1 MWLVLAAMRRPIT
14 IIVAILAI
22 ALCSALAFNRMRI
35 DIFPELG
42 LPAIYVA
49 QPYGGMD
56 PSQMEGYLV
65 SFYEYHFLYITGIEH
80 VESKSI
86 QSAALIKLY
95 FHPGTDMSQAL
106 AQTIA
111 YINRSWAFM
120 PPGTVPPFVVRFD
133 AGSVP
138 VGYLVFRSATRG
150 LGEIQD
156 LALFRVRPMFS
167 TLPGVSAP
175 PPFGGAARTVVIH
188 VDPERLRA
196 YNMSPE
202 EVVQAINKGNLVS
215 PAGNARI
222 GDFTTITSLNAVVD
236 NIQDLGTIPIR
247 TGSGPAVY
255 LRDIGSVEN
264 SSDILTGYALVNGR
278 RAIYIPVTKRA
289 DASTVAVVDR
299 VKEALPKFRA
309 VVPDDIEISFE
320 FDQSLYVKR
329 AMKSLLIEIALGAL
343 LTGLVVLLF
352 LREGRSALI
361 VLLTIPFALL
371 SSVVALWAVGQ
382 TINIMTL
389 GGLALAVG
397 ILVDESTVA
406 IENIHAHLAR
416 GAPPARAVVDSAAE
430 VAVPRLVAM
439 LSVLAVFIP
448 SFFMVGV
455 GKALFVPLALAVG
468 FAMAASYLLAS
479 AFVPIMA
486 TWLLRHR
493 QGHRPADG
501 KWSFARLQARYR
513 AMLEPLISHRNLFAG
528 LYVLLTVALVLLVG
542 RMLGTEMF
550 PSVDTGQFQLRMRA
564 PDGTRIERTEVL
576 AQGVLKAIQDEVGP
590 ENVVIT
596 LGYVGTTP
604 PNYPVNWLYLWTSGP
619 HEAVL
624 QVALKRGVG
633 ISVPKLQERLRKKLP
648 EMFPG
653 TQYSFEAGD
662 VVSQVLSMGSPTPIE
677 VAIAGPK
684 LDANRRFAEK
694 LMKELKSIPALRD
707 LQFGQPLE
715 YPTVNV
721 QVDRIR
727 AGQLGVTTA
736 DVARSLVAAT
746 SSSRYVQPIYWRDP
760 SSGVAYQVQV
770 EIPQFQMTS
779 LEDVRN
785 VPVMPSTPNH
795 ASVYVRD
802 LAQVE
807 SGSMIGE
814 YDRYNMQRM
823 VTITANVAS
832 EDLGRAAQRVSA
844 AIARLGEPPKAVTV
858 TVRGQVAPMQ
868 ETLKGLQVGL
878 ALTAV
883 VTLLLLSAT
892 FQSFRNAVI
901 VLSTLPAVIAGI
913 VLALLVTHTSMNV
926 QSFLGAIMSIGV
938 AVANAI
944 LLVSFA
950 QSQRFTGRNSAQ
962 AAIEGAIGRLRPI
975 LMTSLAMIVSMIPM
989 ALGLGE
995 GGEQTAPLAR
1005 AVIGGLLIA
1014 TVASLTVL
1022 PCVFAIVHGRR
1033 PARFPSLDPDDP
1045 NSSHRDG
1052 AMPAKTEEEAPS

>member
-1 MWLVLAAMRRPIT
+1 MWLVRGAMRRPI
-14 IIVAILAI
+14 IILVAILAI
-22 ALCSALAFNRMRI
+22 ALSSVLALNRMRV

-106 AQTIA
+106 AQTVA

-138 VGYLVFRSATRG
+138 VGYLVFRSETRV

-175 PPFGGAARTVVIH
+175 PPFGGSARTIVIH
-188 VDPERLRA
+188 VDPDRLRA

-202 EVVQAINKGNLVS
+202 EVVQAINKGNLVF

-222 GDFTTITSLNAVVD
+222 GEFTTITVLNAVVN

-264 SSDILTGYALVNGR
+264 GSDILTGYALVDGR

-289 DASTVAVVDR
+289 DASTVSIVER
-299 VKEALPKFRA
+299 VKEALPRFRA
-309 VVPDDIEISFE
+309 AVPDDINISFE

-329 AMKSLLIEIALGAL
+329 AVRSLVIEIVLGAL
-343 LTGLVVLLF
+343 LTGLMVLLF
-352 LREGRSALI
+352 LRDTRSALI

-371 SSVVALWAVGQ
+371 SSVVALWTVGQ

-406 IENIHAHLAR
+406 IENIHTHLAK
-416 GAPPARAVVDSAAE
+416 GEATARAVVDSSAE

-439 LSVLAVFIP
+439 FSVLAVFIP

-479 AFVPIMA
+479 TFVPIMA
-486 TWLLRHR
+486 TWLLSHR
-493 QGHRPADG
+493 SAGQPVEG
-501 KWSFARLQARYR
+501 KWSFVRLQARYR
-513 AMLEPLISHRNLFAG
+513 LMLERLIPYRGLLTG
-528 LYVLLTVALVLLVG
+528 LYLLLALVVILLVG

-550 PSVDTGQFQLRMRA
+550 PSVDTGQFQLRVRA

-590 ENVVIT
+590 DNVAIT

-624 QVALKRGVG
+624 QVALKHGSG
-633 ISVPKLQERLRKKLP
+633 ISVPNLQERLRKKLP
-648 EMFPG
+648 QMFPG

-662 VVSQVLSMGSPTPIE
+662 VVSQVLSMGSPTPVE
-677 VAIAGPK
+677 VTVTGPK
-684 LDANRRFAEK
+684 LDVNRTHAEK
-694 LMKELKSIPALRD
+694 IMTELKRVATLRD

-727 AGQLGVTTA
+727 AGQLGVTTS
-736 DVARSLVAAT
+736 DIARSLVAAT

-760 SSGVAYQVQV
+760 SSGVAYQLQI
-770 EIPQFQMTS
+770 EIPQHQMAS

-785 VPVMPSTPNH
+785 VPVTPPTANH
-795 ASVYVRD
+795 ASVYLRD

-807 SGSMIGE
+807 SGSTIGE

-823 VTITANVAS
+823 ITITANVEG
-832 EDLGRAAQRVSA
+832 EDLGRAAKRVSET
-844 AIARLGEPPKAVTV
+844 IARLGEAPKGVTV
-858 TVRGQVAPMQ
+858 TVRGQVAPMW
-868 ETLKGLQVGL
+868 ETLTGLQIGL

-883 VTLLLLSAT
+883 VILLLLAAN

-913 VLALLVTHTSMNV
+913 LLALLVSHTTLNV
-926 QSFLGAIMSIGV
+926 QSFLGAIMSVGV

-950 QSQRFTGRNSAQ
+950 QSRRLAGRDSIQ
-962 AAIEGAIGRLRPI
+962 AAIEGAEGRLRPI
-975 LMTSLAMIVSMIPM
+975 LMTSLAMIAGMIPM
-989 ALGLGE
+989 ALGVGE

-1005 AVIGGLLIA
+1005 AVIGGLLAA
-1014 TVASLTVL
+1014 TVASLTIL
-1022 PCVFAIVHGRR
+1022 PSVFAIIHGSRR
-1033 PARFPSLDPDDP
+1033 ARSPSLDPDDP
-1045 NSSHRDG
+1045 TSTRYSIV
-1052 AMPAKTEEEAPS
+1052 PAPAHEDAR